1 MIRLVLD
8 TNVWLDWLVF
18 HDAALQPTRAMVAA
32 GEAQIL
38 IDTDCETELVRAL
51 GYPLQRWTL
60 DAEQQALRLA
70 ESRRIATRVDAATL
84 SAATLSA
91 ASLSRQDLTLPA
103 CEDPDDQKF
112 LVLAATHAA
121 HWLLTRDHAL
131 LKLERHKNP
140 LPFHIVTPAAFA
152 ARLRVE

>member
-18 HDAALQPTRAMVAA
+18 DDAALLPARKMVVA

-38 IDTDCETELVRAL
+38 IDTDCEAELIRAL

-60 DAEQQALRLA
+60 DPEQQAIRLA
-70 ESRRIATRVDAATL
+70 ESRRIATRVE
-84 SAATLSA
+84 
-91 ASLSRQDLTLPA
+91 ASSQSPQELTLPA

-112 LVLAATHAA
+112 LLLAANCAA

-131 LKLERHKNP
+131 LKLERQKNP
-140 LPFHIVTPAAFA
+140 LPFHIVTPATFA
-152 ARLRVE
+152 AKLRVE